1 MHIRLSVVGGAL
13 VGVLVCATMVS
24 AQTPPP
30 RPVPFPTA
38 GAAAASIP
46 EAQPPQAP
54 LDAALGAPMYPAAVF
69 LETIDAGK
77 GGQQYHL
84 YGTDAPYVD
93 IVNYFKTT
101 LKQGGRTI
109 FQAPAM
115 HQFELGRFQEQTM
128 AYPPSIVVKDY
139 LWNGSEGYLHA
150 AGTTQRRYRT
160 IIQVVPATV
169 K

>member
-1 MHIRLSVVGGAL
+1 MQIRFSVVAGAL
-13 VGVLVCATMVS
+13 AGLLVCASIAS
-24 AQTPPP
+24 AQPPPPP
-30 RPVPFPTA
+30 RPFPTA
-38 GAAAASIP
+38 GGSNPVTPPEQVPAAP
-46 EAQPPQAP
+46 V
-54 LDAALGAPMYPAAVF
+54 DATLGTVMYPAAVF

-84 YGTDAPYVD
+84 YGTDAPYAD
-93 IVNYFKTT
+93 IVNYFKAT

-128 AYPPSIVVKDY
+128 AYQPSVVVKDY
-139 LWNGSEGYLHA
+139 LWNGSEGYLHVS
-150 AGTTQRRYRT
+150 GTTQRRFRT
-160 IIQVVPATV
+160 IIQVVPATG

>member
-1 MHIRLSVVGGAL
+1 MAGLL
-13 VGVLVCATMVS
+13 ATATWAT
-24 AQTPPP
+24 AQTAPP
-30 RPVPFPTA
+30 RPNPFPTA
-38 GAAAASIP
+38 GASAPATPPAP
-46 EAQPPQAP
+46 EASAPQAP
-54 LDAALGAPMYPAAVF
+54 VDGALGIAMYPAAVF

-84 YGTDAPYVD
+84 YGTDAPYID
-93 IVNYFKTT
+93 IVNYYKTT
-101 LKQGGRTI
+101 LKQGGRSI

-128 AYPPSIVVKDY
+128 AYPPSVVVKDY
-139 LWNGSEGYLHA
+139 VWNGSEGYLHVS
-150 AGTTQRRYRT
+150 GTTQKRFRT

>member
-1 MHIRLSVVGGAL
+1 MQIRCSVVASAFAGL
-13 VGVLVCATMVS
+13 LVCAS
-24 AQTPPP
+24 IAPAQAPPP
-30 RPVPFPTA
+30 RPFPTA
-38 GAAAASIP
+38 GAPSPAAPPTQAQ
-46 EAQPPQAP
+46 QPPVDP
-54 LDAALGAPMYPAAVF
+54 LLGTVMYPAAVF

-128 AYPPSIVVKDY
+128 AYPPSVVVKDY
-139 LWNGSEGYLHA
+139 VWNGSEGYLHV
-150 AGTTQRRYRT
+150 AGTTQKRYRT
-160 IIQVVPATV
+160 IIQVVPATG